1 MRDRCQEKETEELRQ
16 KCSTLSQ
23 ERDRD
28 DDVTTKNQKLRR
40 KIDKCKSEL
49 ADARRDVST
58 LESQLEQVRQE
69 KVVP

>member
-1 MRDRCQEKETEELRQ
+1 ME
-16 KCSTLSQ
+16 Q

-58 LESQLEQVRQE
+58 LQSQLEQVRQD
-69 KVVP
+69 KVVQLSSVGLQLFILEKN